1 MGIDAPTLTFLL
13 IESKKRQLGNVVT
26 LGRQR
31 IDLPPYWLKRLLR
44 SEDDCTFEG
53 YCENLL
59 IAKLGAYS
67 VESIDDSG
75 YEGATHI
82 FDMNKTLPAASKY
95 DTVIDAGTLE
105 HVFNVPQALLNV
117 STLCADRGRILHI
130 LPANNYCGHGFW
142 QFSPELFF
150 SLYSEKNGYSDT
162 RIFLVSLDDWDTWYE
177 CVKPNGSRGEFRSIG
192 RAPLLI
198 MAATTKSGA
207 FSHQDVQQ
215 SDYIAAWNADEESN
229 YRPTGFREKIKNTA
243 WWPLARRVDYAL
255 RALKAPSE
263 DFMIRRQVSSLL
275 S

>member
-1 MGIDAPTLTFLL
+1 MTRSSTPGHLSMFSTYPRPCLTYRHCAQTEAAFFTPCPPT
-13 IESKKRQLGNVVT
+13 
-26 LGRQR
+26 
-31 IDLPPYWLKRLLR
+31 
-44 SEDDCTFEG
+44 
-53 YCENLL
+53 
-59 IAKLGAYS
+59 
-67 VESIDDSG
+67 
-75 YEGATHI
+75 
-82 FDMNKTLPAASKY
+82 
-95 DTVIDAGTLE
+95 
-105 HVFNVPQALLNV
+105 
-117 STLCADRGRILHI
+117 
-130 LPANNYCGHGFW
+130 NYCGHGFW

-150 SLYSEKNGYSDT
+150 SLYSEKNGYSDI